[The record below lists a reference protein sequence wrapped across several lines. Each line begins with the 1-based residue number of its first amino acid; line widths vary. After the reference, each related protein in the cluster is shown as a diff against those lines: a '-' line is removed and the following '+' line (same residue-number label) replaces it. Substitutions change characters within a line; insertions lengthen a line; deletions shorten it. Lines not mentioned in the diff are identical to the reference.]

1 MIVQWNTFIYKK
13 VQYLHAS
20 VHTFHLIS
28 FHYSTLTF
36 HFTTYIIA
44 LSWYYMLLLLFILRH
59 EMAWLQTVWFGYHLR
74 ETACNKLGNRVTTHI
89 WVAICGHI
97 GWGCHVSNTIR
108 IQIYVDIHHI
118 PTKCEPLTFAAKGT
132 SSSAVSGQLYRSS
145 NLLAKVKRL
154 VKGMK
159 HTWEL

>member
-1 MIVQWNTFIYKK
+1 MV
-13 VQYLHAS
+13 
-20 VHTFHLIS
+20 
-28 FHYSTLTF
+28 
-36 HFTTYIIA
+36 
-44 LSWYYMLLLLFILRH
+44 LLLFILHH
-59 EMAWLQTVWFGYHLR
+59 EMAWFQTVWFGYHLR
-74 ETACNKLGNRVTTHI
+74 GTACNKLGNRVTTHI

-154 VKGMK
+154 VLEWNTHGSSNPGKTCEINQVSLRNKQTFLCTPFTCFHGIPRPQPSFYAK
-159 HTWEL
+159 